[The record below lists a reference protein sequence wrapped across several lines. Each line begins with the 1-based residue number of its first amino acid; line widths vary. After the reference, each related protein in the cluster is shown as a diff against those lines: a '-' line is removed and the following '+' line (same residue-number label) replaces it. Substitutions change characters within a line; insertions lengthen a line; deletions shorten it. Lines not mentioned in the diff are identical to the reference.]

1 MALQKK
7 TTVRDIYANRT
18 TKKKQDANSEA
29 PAAKQVI
36 QTPLTKNAGTISA
49 RVSLPSAAKPNP
61 ALAQA
66 VVQSIGSPSASSR
79 SDSSGKAPA
88 AKSLRMMRTKGDA
101 SAPESKSSAPSIS
114 IRSGA
119 ASAPSLSA
127 AMKRGQTDED
137 DMTVI
142 ERYRPTTLERIALS
156 ARSGVKDWA
165 SSYMDYAAVGT
176 SAENTAGKDITSAQ
190 LENLRRQAAN
200 EQAVIDSYERGEGV
214 YDKADADISREQLAN
229 LQFYIDA
236 YSKASGEQDNISK
249 KTAAESAKVRG
260 SAAEDMERATHGLGT
275 VGQTLVRGVGST
287 TQNLLDLAA
296 GGGVSALPSI
306 GMRVYGQSA
315 QEAIERGD
323 SREKAVQI
331 GLARAAAELIPEGLS
346 GGNPLTSVGGG
357 RNTRLRQALDA
368 ITSSKYVNNFVTQ
381 LGVGAFGEGAEEVI
395 TQGLNDV
402 ISAIAYGDEA
412 DLSSPKEYAEAFWG
426 GVVGGLYGNIVNPTN
441 LAKNAQQ
448 DVDDIARNS
457 AQRAER
463 AAAAQAEQASIDK
476 AAQNAAQGAAGAGG
490 ITTGAQAA
498 QSESGALNA
507 PQSVQVEQ
515 AGQSPRQTTLGI
527 YQNRAT
533 RQQNIDNAGQSAYTD
548 ISDNTVSGGAE
559 GDTGAGAG
567 AGGGLAENRD
577 GVSDVYDKRDSNYQG
592 QGRLGGLS
600 VDSGFVLSEQAK
612 STIQSRGVAFV
623 ETRDVSADSA
633 AFSSALD
640 EARAA
645 NAKNGWAVS
654 PKSAQDI
661 SETGVR
667 VYMDENGSAGF
678 GVAPDGDIE
687 AVFANKSKGAPPHA
701 AESLIPQAIAAGGS
715 KLDCYGSGLVTLYS
729 QYGFVP
735 VARVVFD
742 PEYANEGW
750 DAGKGTP
757 DIYFMMATD
766 TDADSVVANGGSYPV
781 PTQAELDALPS
792 MDYESAYAYRDSL
805 LAQQEAAQA
814 AAVNSESQGVE
825 SLEQLAAE
833 YTERYNRAREIE
845 QSGGDISQEEKTW
858 LSGTLQR
865 LLDMQQV
872 RRSDRLALIGEERAR
887 NGETSKGRNTEAN
900 HIDNRTEK
908 DMTSQQTK
916 AFSFDHPELHPYFV
930 EAAKVLRE
938 DVGEALSSDYTK
950 KTQNG
955 GYYLHAGKPTL
966 SDGLDGISRPD
977 IIKACDNLIE
987 DNGQENYAVA
997 KRVERRLDDM
1007 LTNGYYY
1014 KGEFVQPDSAYIE
1027 AKGRIVGGHTE
1038 SELRAKQDAEAD
1050 DFMRALGYGDG
1061 GLYGRSVGAATP
1073 RRGEQVASR
1082 NNLQYDANLSEEG
1095 RSAVADAGLTHER
1108 ISDSLA
1114 NARAEANIIRDGDGN
1129 WLNLRDCMDD
1139 LQATIES
1146 GGVLSPEQVKLAE
1159 KVMTE
1164 LDHMARDSGDRSVF
1178 NEFNRVVV
1186 QASKTDSAQSLRA
1199 WRSFSD
1205 GYLGTVD
1212 QASRVLETLQEN
1224 PQTNHNQKRT
1234 AKEADEILRRV
1245 SNEVGEAADSALEKA
1260 ASEDT
1265 PRRRRRRQ
1273 SDDEDAPRRQ
1283 YSPKAKAERDEVLD
1297 YLTAQKKRRERAA
1310 ARAGASDA
1318 TVDSDQFGL
1327 DDFFEMPEIDRM
1339 EIPKLREL
1347 IKQSWQDKQAV
1358 YENLMDYFVERYG
1371 MSEQEAGLA
1380 ANNISTLFYGELAEL
1395 SSSALHR
1402 AFDKKK
1408 RGQTDTAWI
1417 DKAVEYINMGALT
1430 DPEFRDIASEK
1441 LFGHRA
1447 SDEVLN
1453 RVSQYAED
1461 AQEMRDAGDIDGLR
1475 EQVFAIS
1482 TERGYK
1488 PDASIRRILDQRT
1501 DVNEMYNLAQS
1512 LAVGLA
1518 VDQAKPTFGKRLA
1531 TWQYLSHL
1539 YNTQTIIRNVVANSV
1554 FAPID
1559 RLSNTLAI
1567 GPDFVAAMIRSA
1579 SEGGTV
1585 AQNRTVA
1592 RQPWGLNRDV
1602 SETRR
1607 AYVEDALVDNALDIN
1622 RGAAQGKY
1630 TAQNQRLT
1638 NRTFNPK
1645 GNAWERFNN
1654 FREGVLGLG
1663 LNVTDAVQKGTTKGQ
1678 SEAAMRSLMNR
1689 GGVMTEEAAQAITES
1704 DMLYRSFQR
1713 ETPLGSFLSIA
1724 REGANVV
1731 GIGKTQGR
1739 NIKTHEFGLGSLVD
1753 TYTQVP
1759 GALVHTAADYT
1770 PLGIV
1775 NTALEIYNAIQFNR
1789 GQTDAMADPGPLSQQ
1804 YKGLTNADASVVA
1817 QHNAALSIGRMMTG
1831 GAIFGLFSYL
1841 AAAGAAAVRLYGD
1854 DDRDEDE
1861 TLAAQGVSGF
1871 QFNQDAFI
1879 RSLLGRDTTWRNGD
1893 VIHDLSQYP
1902 PVSTI
1907 AEIAVIC
1914 RDEDDDNKF
1923 IRILD
1928 ATARGLI
1935 EQFGDLSMVS
1945 AAKTVYDDIQYR
1957 GDKNAWEVAGDI
1969 AGDLIGN
1976 SVSGMVPGFVRQIAK
1991 ATDPVMRDTSSDT
2004 VLGRAWNRFRSAVPG
2019 LRQTLPAKVDYKG
2032 EERQYAGNT
2041 LTRLLNT
2048 FVLPGDV
2055 TIYRQDEVV
2064 DYITQLSDSTG
2075 TSLYADAYAPK
2086 KVVYDGESYELN
2098 TDARR
2103 MYNETYKSAYYDAM
2117 EAFMKS
2123 DYAKTMP
2130 DDMAAEVASGL
2141 RALAAY
2147 QARREYFK
2155 LRGMSYTPENDTY
2168 ARYDSIGDPALYMSM
2183 RAAMKQLSES
2193 DGKDNE
2199 AFKAVYAQWRT
2210 LPPKGRAMY
2219 TDGVEGQ
2226 FDGIST
2232 LKKLDNCLQAGMSTQ
2247 QFYEAKAEYRALSDN
2262 DSLGAT
2268 ARRAAFAHWLD
2279 TESGFTTSARMAA
2292 LENFSFTTTI
2302 VADEG
2307 KYEQMAS
2314 SGVGNAA
2321 SERIFNSIQ
2330 QLQPE
2335 SGNKTVSDLQRYEA
2349 ITASGASESEQL
2361 AALRVYAS
2369 DSQIEYF
2376 QAAFDNGIA
2385 LGKWTAVLRS
2395 VRESETGNMSQGNL
2409 VRAMYEN
2416 GIPKDKARAMYNVYK
2431 AKHNWR
2437 SSYEQAYANAW

>member
-7 TTVRDIYANRT
+7 TTVRDIYANRPN
-18 TKKKQDANSEA
+18 KKKNEPSGAQTTSTRNIFGGMST
-29 PAAKQVI
+29 AK
-36 QTPLTKNAGTISA
+36 PLTTSK
-49 RVSLPSAAKPNP
+49 PSGAQTTSTTPNP

-66 VVQSIGSPSASSR
+66 VVASVSNAGNAR
-79 SDSSGKAPA
+79 GLLSVGGAVARNA
-88 AKSLRMMRTKGDA
+88 AKTTT
-101 SAPESKSSAPSIS
+101 PTIS

-127 AMKRGQTDED
+127 AMKRGQTTE
-137 DMTVI
+137 MTTI
-142 ERYRPTTLERIALS
+142 ERTPNTPQERAIEQIRLAGSTIRNFVENPVMWASEAMGAAVDSSASGTAGALATVAGLAANVDEYTNTGNAEQLRRAENWLRQGASGNAESSAKYQSEAKRILGNTKLGDLMTNVGVAGMQMYFDALVGGGNAMPSMLVRSFGYGAQDAAEKGFDVNGQVLAGVKSAGVSYISERLFGGNPFYDADAGAVNKLLGRVFGDSRIMNVLASKPADVFYEGLEEVVEDALNPLIDAGALAVTGDDRITVDWPKAEELLNDFVVGSALS
-156 ARSGVKDWA
+156 AASNAMTGGFSRS
-165 SSYMDYAAVGT
+165 
-176 SAENTAGKDITSAQ
+176 
-190 LENLRRQAAN
+190 
-200 EQAVIDSYERGEGV
+200 
-214 YDKADADISREQLAN
+214 
-229 LQFYIDA
+229 
-236 YSKASGEQDNISK
+236 
-249 KTAAESAKVRG
+249 
-260 SAAEDMERATHGLGT
+260 
-275 VGQTLVRGVGST
+275 
-287 TQNLLDLAA
+287 
-296 GGGVSALPSI
+296 
-306 GMRVYGQSA
+306 
-315 QEAIERGD
+315 QE
-323 SREKAVQI
+323 
-331 GLARAAAELIPEGLS
+331 
-346 GGNPLTSVGGG
+346 
-357 RNTRLRQALDA
+357 
-368 ITSSKYVNNFVTQ
+368 
-381 LGVGAFGEGAEEVI
+381 
-395 TQGLNDV
+395 
-402 ISAIAYGDEA
+402 
-412 DLSSPKEYAEAFWG
+412 
-426 GVVGGLYGNIVNPTN
+426 
-441 LAKNAQQ
+441 
-448 DVDDIARNS
+448 
-457 AQRAER
+457 
-463 AAAAQAEQASIDK
+463 AQAEQS
-476 AAQNAAQGAAGAGG
+476 
-490 ITTGAQAA
+490 
-498 QSESGALNA
+498 
-507 PQSVQVEQ
+507 
-515 AGQSPRQTTLGI
+515 
-527 YQNRAT
+527 
-533 RQQNIDNAGQSAYTD
+533 NIDNAADTAYTD

-559 GDTGAGAG
+559 GDTGAG

-592 QGRLGGLS
+592 QGRPGGLS

-781 PTQAELDALPS
+781 PTQAGLDALPL

-805 LAQQEAAQA
+805 LARQTAAQGNA
-814 AAVNSESQGVE
+814 AQGDITTEAQAVQGESGAFNAPQGAQAEQAGQRPRQTTLDIYQNRGTRQESEAVQVGRATTIKKPYAGVTPTQEGVERVVVPVSDDSLALANSRIAQARNDTSDRSPRTVLSELYRQTFQPQKNIPVNGVTYEGKPYTVDVGRKVPRKVMSDPNLTAEKISVLDSLAEVIQNAQYVGSGEYGKAGKTNSETIRSDYFETDVTIGGKEYTVLFDVEVLPSANNYRTHRIVDIAITPQRPSIRLHQTGLSSTGSADTLVSDTNVTQDETAVNSESQG
-825 SLEQLAAE
+825 
-833 YTERYNRAREIE
+833 
-845 QSGGDISQEEKTW
+845 
-858 LSGTLQR
+858 
-865 LLDMQQV
+865 
-872 RRSDRLALIGEERAR
+872 
-887 NGETSKGRNTEAN
+887 
-900 HIDNRTEK
+900 
-908 DMTSQQTK
+908 
-916 AFSFDHPELHPYFV
+916 
-930 EAAKVLRE
+930 
-938 DVGEALSSDYTK
+938 
-950 KTQNG
+950 
-955 GYYLHAGKPTL
+955 
-966 SDGLDGISRPD
+966 
-977 IIKACDNLIE
+977 
-987 DNGQENYAVA
+987 
-997 KRVERRLDDM
+997 DD
-1007 LTNGYYY
+1007 
-1014 KGEFVQPDSAYIE
+1014 
-1027 AKGRIVGGHTE
+1027 
-1038 SELRAKQDAEAD
+1038 
-1050 DFMRALGYGDG
+1050 

-1178 NEFNRVVV
+1178 NEFNRAVV

-1245 SNEVGEAADSALEKA
+1245 SNEVGEAADSALE
-1260 ASEDT
+1260 
-1265 PRRRRRRQ
+1265 Q
-1273 SDDEDAPRRQ
+1273 I
-1283 YSPKAKAERDEVLD
+1283 
-1297 YLTAQKKRRERAA
+1297 
-1310 ARAGASDA
+1310 
-1318 TVDSDQFGL
+1318 GL
-1327 DDFFEMPEIDRM
+1327 DDFFETPEVRQM
-1339 EIPKLREL
+1339 ELPNLREL

-1358 YENLMDYFVERYG
+1358 YENLMDYLVERYG
-1371 MSEQEAGLA
+1371 MSEQEAQLA
-1380 ANNISTLFYGELAEL
+1380 ANNVSTRFYNELAEL

-1539 YNTQTIIRNVVANSV
+1539 YNTRTIIRNVVANSV
-1554 FAPID
+1554 FAPVD

-1592 RQPWGLNRDV
+1592 RQPWGLNRGV

-1753 TYTQVP
+1753 TYTQAP

-1928 ATARGLI
+1928 ATARGLV

-1976 SVSGMVPGFVRQIAK
+1976 SISGMVPGFVRQIAK

-2064 DYITQLSDSTG
+2064 DYITQLSDNTG

-2193 DGKDNE
+2193 EGKDNE

-2210 LPPKGRAMY
+2210 LLPKGRAMY

-2247 QFYEAKAEYRALSDN
+2247 QFYKAKAEYRSLSDN
-2262 DSLGAT
+2262 DSLSAT
-2268 ARRAAFAHWLD
+2268 TRRAAFAHWLD
-2279 TESGFTTSARMAA
+2279 TESGFVPSVRAAA

-2321 SERIFNSIQ
+2321 SERIFNSIG

-2395 VRESETGNMSQGNL
+2395 VRESKTGNMSQGNL

-2437 SSYEQAYANAW
+2437 TSYEQAYAGAW

>member
-7 TTVRDIYANRT
+7 TVRDIYANRT
-18 TKKKQDANSEA
+18 TKKKQEANSEA

-36 QTPLTKNAGTISA
+36 QTPLTKNAGTSSA

-66 VVQSIGSPSASSR
+66 VVQSIGSPSASPR

-88 AKSLRMMRTKGDA
+88 AKSLRMMRTKGAA
-101 SAPESKSSAPSIS
+101 SAPENKSSAPSIS

-127 AMKRGQTDED
+127 AMKRGQTDE
-137 DMTVI
+137 MATI
-142 ERYRPTTLERIALS
+142 ERTPNTPQERAIEQIRLAGSTIRNFVENPVMWASEATGAAVDSSASGTASALATVAGLAANVDEYTNTGNAEQLRRAENWLRQGASGNAESSAKYQSEAKRILGNTKLGDLMTNFGVAGMQMYFDALVGGGNAMPSMLVRSFGYGAQDAAEKGFDVNGQVLAGVKSAGVSYISERLFGGNPFYDADAGAVNKLLGRVFGDSRIMNVLASKPADVFYEGLEEVVEDALNPLIDAGALAVTGDDRITVDWPKAEELLNDFVVGSALS
-156 ARSGVKDWA
+156 AASNAMTGGFSRS
-165 SSYMDYAAVGT
+165 
-176 SAENTAGKDITSAQ
+176 
-190 LENLRRQAAN
+190 
-200 EQAVIDSYERGEGV
+200 
-214 YDKADADISREQLAN
+214 
-229 LQFYIDA
+229 
-236 YSKASGEQDNISK
+236 
-249 KTAAESAKVRG
+249 
-260 SAAEDMERATHGLGT
+260 
-275 VGQTLVRGVGST
+275 
-287 TQNLLDLAA
+287 
-296 GGGVSALPSI
+296 
-306 GMRVYGQSA
+306 
-315 QEAIERGD
+315 QE
-323 SREKAVQI
+323 
-331 GLARAAAELIPEGLS
+331 
-346 GGNPLTSVGGG
+346 
-357 RNTRLRQALDA
+357 
-368 ITSSKYVNNFVTQ
+368 
-381 LGVGAFGEGAEEVI
+381 
-395 TQGLNDV
+395 
-402 ISAIAYGDEA
+402 
-412 DLSSPKEYAEAFWG
+412 
-426 GVVGGLYGNIVNPTN
+426 
-441 LAKNAQQ
+441 
-448 DVDDIARNS
+448 
-457 AQRAER
+457 
-463 AAAAQAEQASIDK
+463 AQAEQASIDN
-476 AAQNAAQGAAGAGG
+476 AAQNAARGAAGAGG
-490 ITTGAQAA
+490 ITTGEQAV
-498 QSESGALNA
+498 QGEGGVLNA
-507 PQSVQVEQ
+507 PQSAQAEQ
-515 AGQSPRQTTLGI
+515 AGQSPRQTTLDI
-527 YQNRAT
+527 YQNRGT

-559 GDTGAGAG
+559 GDTGAG

-814 AAVNSESQGVE
+814 PAVNSESQGVE

-845 QSGGDISQEEKTW
+845 QSGGDISQEEKAW

-865 LLDMQQV
+865 LLDMQQGRV
-872 RRSDRLALIGEERAR
+872 SDRLALIGEERAR

-908 DMTSQQTK
+908 DMASQQTK

-966 SDGLDGISRPD
+966 ADGLGGISRPD

-1050 DFMRALGYGDG
+1050 DFMRALGYGDDG
-1061 GLYGRSVGAATP
+1061 LGAANAGFDPVSRWQESTGRYHPVNEAAAQTTLEERGRVPTDVPVTDVVGGQVSKHVSTLVNANITTNEMAAALMEDARKGAFSAQPYTDAEAAAKVREHIEQVGWDVAFGEYRADIMSGKASKDISMTGIVLYNNAVNAGALLDAMDVAALMARNSRNVAQAQQVLSVINKLSPESKLYFSIRGLQNLVEQAKARYGKRAENLTVDETLVSKYKDALMRGDEEAAAAVWDQITLDVAQQIPSNFAERLNNWRYLAMLGNPRTHVRNLAGNAGFAPVRITRNLISTGIQAVVLDKANRQRAFINFANKDNAALFRAAADYYGEVVDSIQSGGKYSDAIDEVDAKRGIFRSGALESIRKANSRALDVEDTWFSRPAFAYALASYMKANGITADELNSSTHSERLTHGIEYAVKEAQKATYRDSNAFSDWVASLGKNYHGDNKAAKAANLAVEAALPFKRTPANIVVRGVEYSPVGLVKGLTYDLAQVQKGNMTAADAIDNISSGITGTALLGLGLYLASQALLSGGDDPEDDKQNWFNDLMGYQNYALNVGGKSYTIDWLAPGAMPMFVGAELWKAFSSKNMSLTD
-1073 RRGEQVASR
+1073 ALDAISR
-1082 NNLQYDANLSEEG
+1082 VTNPMIETSMLSSVNDLLE
-1095 RSAVADAGLTHER
+1095 SV
-1108 ISDSLA
+1108 A
-1114 NARAEANIIRDGDGN
+1114 NAQTGGDYIK
-1129 WLNLRDCMDD
+1129 
-1139 LQATIES
+1139 ATIES
-1146 GGVLSPEQVKLAE
+1146 LAASYLSQYIPTLGGQLERTIEDKRYETYRYGDTGALGLAPGTQNQIG
-1159 KVMTE
+1159 KALNKIPGV
-1164 LDHMARDSGDRSVF
+1164 
-1178 NEFNRVVV
+1178 EFN
-1186 QASKTDSAQSLRA
+1186 QIPYIDA
-1199 WRSFSD
+1199 WGR
-1205 GYLGTVD
+1205 
-1212 QASRVLETLQEN
+1212 
-1224 PQTNHNQKRT
+1224 
-1234 AKEADEILRRV
+1234 
-1245 SNEVGEAADSALEKA
+1245 
-1260 ASEDT
+1260 
-1265 PRRRRRRQ
+1265 
-1273 SDDEDAPRRQ
+1273 
-1283 YSPKAKAERDEVLD
+1283 
-1297 YLTAQKKRRERAA
+1297 
-1310 ARAGASDA
+1310 
-1318 TVDSDQFGL
+1318 
-1327 DDFFEMPEIDRM
+1327 
-1339 EIPKLREL
+1339 
-1347 IKQSWQDKQAV
+1347 
-1358 YENLMDYFVERYG
+1358 
-1371 MSEQEAGLA
+1371 
-1380 ANNISTLFYGELAEL
+1380 
-1395 SSSALHR
+1395 
-1402 AFDKKK
+1402 
-1408 RGQTDTAWI
+1408 
-1417 DKAVEYINMGALT
+1417 
-1430 DPEFRDIASEK
+1430 
-1441 LFGHRA
+1441 
-1447 SDEVLN
+1447 
-1453 RVSQYAED
+1453 
-1461 AQEMRDAGDIDGLR
+1461 
-1475 EQVFAIS
+1475 
-1482 TERGYK
+1482 
-1488 PDASIRRILDQRT
+1488 
-1501 DVNEMYNLAQS
+1501 
-1512 LAVGLA
+1512 
-1518 VDQAKPTFGKRLA
+1518 
-1531 TWQYLSHL
+1531 
-1539 YNTQTIIRNVVANSV
+1539 
-1554 FAPID
+1554 
-1559 RLSNTLAI
+1559 
-1567 GPDFVAAMIRSA
+1567 
-1579 SEGGTV
+1579 EGGSG
-1585 AQNRTVA
+1585 NI
-1592 RQPWGLNRDV
+1592 G
-1602 SETRR
+1602 TR
-1607 AYVEDALVDNALDIN
+1607 I
-1622 RGAAQGKY
+1622 
-1630 TAQNQRLT
+1630 
-1638 NRTFNPK
+1638 
-1645 GNAWERFNN
+1645 FNN
-1654 FREGVLGLG
+1654 FFNPSYVSDIQRGKVEDELQRLYDANYTNVLPDRPAQSTKIKELG
-1663 LNVTDAVQKGTTKGQ
+1663 GEYMTANEYVKYARTRG
-1678 SEAAMRSLMNR
+1678 SESLKLIS
-1689 GGVMTEEAAQAITES
+1689 AFLDS
-1704 DMLYRSFQR
+1704 DY
-1713 ETPLGSFLSIA
+1713 
-1724 REGANVV
+1724 
-1731 GIGKTQGR
+1731 
-1739 NIKTHEFGLGSLVD
+1739 
-1753 TYTQVP
+1753 
-1759 GALVHTAADYT
+1759 
-1770 PLGIV
+1770 
-1775 NTALEIYNAIQFNR
+1775 
-1789 GQTDAMADPGPLSQQ
+1789 
-1804 YKGLTNADASVVA
+1804 YKGLSDDQRAQVIGELYALANDEAKRAVV
-1817 QHNAALSIGRMMTG
+1817 TG
-1831 GAIFGLFSYL
+1831 
-1841 AAAGAAAVRLYGD
+1841 
-1854 DDRDEDE
+1854 
-1861 TLAAQGVSGF
+1861 
-1871 QFNQDAFI
+1871 
-1879 RSLLGRDTTWRNGD
+1879 
-1893 VIHDLSQYP
+1893 
-1902 PVSTI
+1902 
-1907 AEIAVIC
+1907 
-1914 RDEDDDNKF
+1914 
-1923 IRILD
+1923 
-1928 ATARGLI
+1928 RGL
-1935 EQFGDLSMVS
+1935 
-1945 AAKTVYDDIQYR
+1945 
-1957 GDKNAWEVAGDI
+1957 
-1969 AGDLIGN
+1969 
-1976 SVSGMVPGFVRQIAK
+1976 
-1991 ATDPVMRDTSSDT
+1991 
-2004 VLGRAWNRFRSAVPG
+2004 
-2019 LRQTLPAKVDYKG
+2019 
-2032 EERQYAGNT
+2032 
-2041 LTRLLNT
+2041 
-2048 FVLPGDV
+2048 
-2055 TIYRQDEVV
+2055 
-2064 DYITQLSDSTG
+2064 
-2075 TSLYADAYAPK
+2075 
-2086 KVVYDGESYELN
+2086 SYE
-2098 TDARR
+2098 
-2103 MYNETYKSAYYDAM
+2103 
-2117 EAFMKS
+2117 S
-2123 DYAKTMP
+2123 DYDK
-2130 DDMAAEVASGL
+2130 
-2141 RALAAY
+2141 
-2147 QARREYFK
+2147 
-2155 LRGMSYTPENDTY
+2155 
-2168 ARYDSIGDPALYMSM
+2168 YDSIGDPALYMSM

-2193 DGKDNE
+2193 EGRDNE

-2279 TESGFTTSARMAA
+2279 TESGFTPSARTAA
-2292 LENFSFTTTI
+2292 LENFSFTTTL

-2431 AKHNWR
+2431 AKHHWR